1 MAEQPDIETMRIIA
15 PDAGELERAAEAALR
30 PKKLSEF
37 VGQRVVR
44 GQLQLVLDAARM
56 RASTPDHVLLAGPP
70 GLGKTTLAMIIAA
83 EMGTSLRLTSGPA
96 IQHAGD
102 LAAILS
108 GLQEGDILF
117 IDEIHR
123 LARTAE
129 EMLYLAMRGVPRER
143 DAISWAARASMGEP
157 RRLAERVT
165 TDWSS
170 SVS

>member
-1 MAEQPDIETMRIIA
+1 MAEQPDIETMRIVA

-83 EMGTSLRLTSGPA
+83 EMGTSLRLRPRHPACGRPGRNPVGPA
-96 IQHAGD
+96 GRRHP
-102 LAAILS
+102 
-108 GLQEGDILF
+108 
-117 IDEIHR
+117 
-123 LARTAE
+123 
-129 EMLYLAMRGVPRER
+129 LY
-143 DAISWAARASMGEP
+143 
-157 RRLAERVT
+157 
-165 TDWSS
+165 
-170 SVS
+170 